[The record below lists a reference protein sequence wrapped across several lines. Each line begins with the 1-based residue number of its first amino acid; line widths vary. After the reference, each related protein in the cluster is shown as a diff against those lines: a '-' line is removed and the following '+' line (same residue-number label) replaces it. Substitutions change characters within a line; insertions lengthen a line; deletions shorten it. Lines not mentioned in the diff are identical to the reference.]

1 MAEVV
6 TIARP
11 YAEAVFRLAREQR
24 LLPAWSEMLDLL
36 AQVVADPRVAEIIGH
51 PQYTAAQLER
61 LLLSICGDR
70 LNPQGH
76 SFVQVLIH
84 NDRLPIL
91 PAIRELY
98 KELKAQHEGVLE
110 ASIFT
115 ALPMDQAQ
123 LKDLVA
129 RLEARFRRRVEPKVT
144 VDPGLIG
151 GVKIE
156 IGDQVLD
163 ASVRAKLG
171 AMAAALIR

>member
-11 YAEAVFRLAREQR
+11 YAEAAFRLAQEQQQ
-24 LLPAWSEMLDLL
+24 LPAWSEMLDLL
-36 AQVVADPRVAEIIGH
+36 ARVVADPQVAEIIGH
-51 PQYTAAQLER
+51 PQHTAAQMER

-70 LNPQGH
+70 LSPEGQR
-76 SFVQVLIH
+76 FVQVLIH
-84 NDRLPIL
+84 NDRLPVL

-98 KELKAQHEGVLE
+98 EELKARHEGVLE
-110 ASIFT
+110 AHIAT
-115 ALPMDQAQ
+115 ALPMNDAQ
-123 LKDLVA
+123 VQDLVA
-129 RLEARFRRRVEPKVT
+129 RLEARFQRKVEPKVT
-144 VDPGLIG
+144 VDPELIG
-151 GVKIE
+151 GVKVE